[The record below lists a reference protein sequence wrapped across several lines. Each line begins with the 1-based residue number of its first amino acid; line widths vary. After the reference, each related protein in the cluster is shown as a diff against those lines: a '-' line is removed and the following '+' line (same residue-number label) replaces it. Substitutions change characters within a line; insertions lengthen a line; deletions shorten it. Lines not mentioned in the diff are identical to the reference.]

1 MCVVTNRNRGFIIT
15 AYITD
20 RIKEGTDM
28 EKIRVILNRESN
40 TLDVWFDD
48 AEKEFI
54 CEETGEEVILKKDKD
69 NRVIG
74 FEKLN
79 LFTDRKVNVPIEV
92 MTT

>member
-1 MCVVTNRNRGFIIT
+1 M
-15 AYITD
+15 
-20 RIKEGTDM
+20 
-28 EKIRVILNRESN
+28 ILNRESN
-40 TLDVWFDD
+40 TLDVWFED

-54 CEETGEEVILKKDKD
+54 CEETGAEVILKKDKN

-79 LFTDRKVNVPIEV
+79 IFTDEMVNVQIEV

>member
-1 MCVVTNRNRGFIIT
+1 
-15 AYITD
+15 
-20 RIKEGTDM
+20 M
-28 EKIRVILNRESN
+28 EKIKVILNRESN

-69 NRVIG
+69 NRVTG

-79 LFTDRKVNVPIEV
+79 LLTDKKRISP
-92 MTT
+92 